1 MPRGLSR
8 NTLGVCKTV
17 LNHGTG
23 GTTVPASRPHDASGT
38 RFATNVSTVRIA
50 QVSPL
55 YESVP
60 PETYGGTE
68 RVVSILTEEL
78 VRAGHDVT
86 LFASGDS
93 RTSARLVP
101 VTERSLRLDPD
112 AVDSLA
118 HHVLMLE
125 RVHRERHEFDIIHYH
140 IDYLHFPLSRRT
152 SVPHV
157 TTLHGRL
164 DLKDLQALYDEYQ
177 DMPVVSIS
185 DSQRE
190 PLPQARW
197 HSTVHHGLPVD
208 LYAPGEGRGD
218 YLLFLGRISPE
229 KRVDRAIEV
238 ARRSGLKLRIAA
250 KIDDADQTYFKEQI
264 EPLFSQ
270 PFVEFIGEVGDTE
283 KGELLAGARGLLF
296 LIDWRE
302 PFGLVMI
309 EAMACGTPTI
319 AWDAGSVGEVLSDG
333 LTGFIVRSVDE
344 AVSAVG
350 RLPSLSRPA
359 IRREF
364 EQRFTASRMAGDYVA
379 VYEDLIATWPRV
391 AESRRRPA

>member
-1 MPRGLSR
+1 M
-8 NTLGVCKTV
+8 
-17 LNHGTG
+17 
-23 GTTVPASRPHDASGT
+23 
-38 RFATNVSTVRIA
+38 RIA

-60 PETYGGTE
+60 PQTYGGTE
-68 RVVSILTEEL
+68 RVVSFLTEEL

-93 RTSARLVP
+93 RTAARLVP
-101 VTERSLRLDPD
+101 ITERSLRLDPD
-112 AVDSLA
+112 STDTMA

-125 RVHRERHEFDIIHYH
+125 QVDRRREEFDIVHFH
-140 IDYLHFPLSRRT
+140 VDYLHFPLSRR
-152 SVPHV
+152 SRVPHV

-164 DLKDLQALYDEYQ
+164 DIKDLQPLYAEYQ

-197 HSTVHHGLPVD
+197 QSTVPHGLPID
-208 LYAPGEGRGD
+208 LYEAGEGRGD

-229 KRVDRAIEV
+229 KRLDRAIEV
-238 ARRSGLKLRIAA
+238 ATRSGFPLRIAA
-250 KIDDADQTYFKEQI
+250 KIDEADREYYKEQI
-264 EPLFSQ
+264 EPLLMN
-270 PFVEFIGEVGDTE
+270 PRVEFLGEVGDAE
-283 KGELLAGARGLLF
+283 KGELVANARGLLF

-319 AWDAGSVGEVLSDG
+319 AWDAGSVREVLSDG

-344 AVSAVG
+344 AVGAVG
-350 RLPSLSRPA
+350 RLKSLSRSA

-364 EQRFTASRMAGDYVA
+364 ERRFTAERMAADYIRI
-379 VYEDLIATWPRV
+379 YHDLIKSWPST
-391 AESRRRPA
+391 AEARRRHA